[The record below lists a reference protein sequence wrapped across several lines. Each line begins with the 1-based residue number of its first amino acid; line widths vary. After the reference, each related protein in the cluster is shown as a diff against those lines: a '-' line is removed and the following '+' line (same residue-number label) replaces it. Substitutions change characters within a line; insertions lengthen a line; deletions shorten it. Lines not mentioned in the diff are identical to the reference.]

1 MDNIN
6 SRCNDVTKEYKEK
19 YDRLL
24 SLVNGY
30 EIASDNQNESMK
42 SLADIINNTKEL
54 ISESEFENLKKEQK
68 MIMKDFARLEEMKD
82 DPYSE
87 ESIEFSNKIK
97 KETSKN
103 IFEGEMSEK
112 RKNQNR
118 GKQRYMEEIIEEEE
132 EEKDKQEKNKDKQ
145 RYMEEIIE
153 EEEEEKDKQ
162 EKNKDKQRYMEEVIE
177 EEEQKKK
184 NNLAEKIKNAFSLQ
198 NINEIN
204 FNKSKNNKRVKEP
217 EVKEEEK
224 EVEEIPRY
232 NRIVP
237 YQVNAQPKAQ
247 QVMPNYYNDGN
258 KKYDVFSNFVPNQ
271 NQQMPTIQIVNVQE
285 APKPKLPQIEKKSK
299 LKEPN
304 LKKNVSNFLNKSFK
318 NPSIMVD
325 NQNEISP
332 ISKLLSKNRKR
343 RKKTKTKSPIDHFK
357 NFLTDYT
364 ENLRFKKPNSKKTL
378 EKKSKKCKNAPFIK
392 QMNNLS
398 NNHNLFK

>member
-42 SLADIINNTKEL
+42 SLANIINNTKEL

-97 KETSKN
+97 RENRKN
-103 IFEGEMSEK
+103 IFEGEVSKE
-112 RKNQNR
+112 NP
-118 GKQRYMEEIIEEEE
+118 QRYMEEIIEEEE
-132 EEKDKQEKNKDKQ
+132 EEQKDKDRKKKPQ

-153 EEEEEKDKQ
+153 EEEEQKDK
-162 EKNKDKQRYMEEVIE
+162 DKKTQPKRYMEEVIE
-177 EEEQKKK
+177 EEEENKK

-204 FNKSKNNKRVKEP
+204 FNKSKKNTNVREP
-217 EVKEEEK
+217 EKKETQEEI
-224 EVEEIPRY
+224 EEIPRY
-232 NRIVP
+232 NRMVP
-237 YQVNAQPKAQ
+237 YQVQSQPQVQ

-271 NQQMPTIQIVNVQE
+271 NQPMPTIQIVNVQE
-285 APKPKLPQIEKKSK
+285 APKPKLPKVEKKSK
-299 LKEPN
+299 IKEPN

-318 NPSIMVD
+318 NSNNLVD

-332 ISKLLSKNRKR
+332 LSKLSSKNRIKK
-343 RKKTKTKSPIDHFK
+343 RKKTKTKSPVDHFK

-364 ENLRFKKPNSKKTL
+364 ENLRFNKPKSKKPL

-392 QMNNLS
+392 PMNNLS